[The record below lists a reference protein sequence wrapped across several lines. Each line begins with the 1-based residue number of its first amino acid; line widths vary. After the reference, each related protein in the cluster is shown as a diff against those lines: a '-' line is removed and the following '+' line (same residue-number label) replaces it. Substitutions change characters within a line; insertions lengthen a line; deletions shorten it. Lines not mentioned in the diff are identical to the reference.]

1 MSTNSTMAGT
11 MRSGLTISASCRQP
25 RVGQLDDADV
35 GLDGA
40 ERIVLGRD
48 AGLGQ
53 RVEEGGLA
61 DVGQADDAA
70 FEAHGRLRGNPG
82 RSATRDFSRRLH
94 WVAPTFREGRSV
106 TQLQTLAPHARD
118 LGGGLMVRRLLPSAA
133 RRAVGPFVFFDHFGP
148 IDVEP
153 GAHHDVRPHPHIGLA
168 TLTYLF
174 EGAIMHRDS
183 TGVVQ
188 RIEPGA
194 VNWMS
199 AGRGIVHSERTP
211 KDLVGRAHRSHG
223 LQLWIALPEALE
235 DVGAVVPACSRRAHS
250 ARPPGRRDR
259 ARRRRHGLRRQRR
272 RSRRASPTL
281 AVVIDLDVATGA
293 AIALPAADASE
304 RALYALDHPI
314 EVDGVKYD
322 ECTMVVLAPGTTPAL
337 AAPRGGRVV
346 LVGGESLGHRF
357 VSWNFVASTRERIR
371 AAEDDWLAQRFR
383 ADPGRDRVHPASRAA
398 PAPADDRTVPGS
410 A

>member
-1 MSTNSTMAGT
+1 M
-11 MRSGLTISASCRQP
+11 
-25 RVGQLDDADV
+25 
-35 GLDGA
+35 
-40 ERIVLGRD
+40 
-48 AGLGQ
+48 
-53 RVEEGGLA
+53 
-61 DVGQADDAA
+61 
-70 FEAHGRLRGNPG
+70 
-82 RSATRDFSRRLH
+82 
-94 WVAPTFREGRSV
+94 
-106 TQLQTLAPHARD
+106 TQLQTLSPQAKD
-118 LGGGLMVRRLLPSAA
+118 LGGGFVVRRLLPSAA
-133 RRAVGPFVFFDHFGP
+133 KRAVGPFVFFDHFGP
-148 IDVEP
+148 IDVP
-153 GAHHDVRPHPHIGLA
+153 ADAHHDVRPHPHIGLA

-211 KDLVGRAHRSHG
+211 KELIGRAHRSHG

-235 DVGAVVPACSRRAHS
+235 DSAPSFQHVAADRVPRVRLPAATAHIVAGTAFGATSPVET
-250 ARPPGRRDR
+250 
-259 ARRRRHGLRRQRR
+259 
-272 RSRRASPTL
+272 ASPTL
-281 AVVIDLDVATGA
+281 AVVFECAVATGTS
-293 AIALPAADASE
+293 IALPPGDATE

-322 ECTMVVLAPGTTPAL
+322 ECTMVVLAPGATPEL

-357 VSWNFVASTRERIR
+357 LSWNFVASSRERIR
-371 AAEDDWLAQRFR
+371 AAEDDWLAQRF
-383 ADPGRDRVHPASRAA
+383 AAIPGETEFIPLPARQ